1 MSLLPWD
8 DIFADQLATDIIV
21 EQQQH
26 DLPAEPHSG
35 QACWW
40 SNRGDSIDS
49 TLTRVVDLT
58 GVASAT
64 LRFRMWLRTEE
75 FWDYAYVA
83 VSTDG
88 GLRWEA
94 LEGERTSVEDT
105 LGNALGPGYTG
116 ATDGWVEECIDLA
129 PFAGQHVQL
138 RFEYLTDDS
147 VNGDGW
153 CVDDVSIPELGYSDD
168 AESDGR
174 WTIGNRVAQTYL
186 VSLVT
191 GRGDSAQV
199 QRVALD
205 SSNHGVAVV
214 EEPAVLVVSA
224 TALNT
229 GQSAPFVLRAVEA
242 P

>member
-1 MSLLPWD
+1 MPLELSFFGDTQTPLLP
-8 DIFADQLATDIIV
+8 V
-21 EQQQH
+21 
-26 DLPAEPHSG
+26 EPHSG

-49 TLTRVVDLT
+49 TLTRAVDLT

-64 LRFRMWLRTEE
+64 LRFRMWHRAEE
-75 FWDYAYVA
+75 FWDYGYVA
-83 VSTDG
+83 VSIDG
-88 GLRWEA
+88 GQRWEA
-94 LEGERTSVEDT
+94 LEGQRTSVEDA

-116 ATDGWVEECIDLA
+116 ATDGWVEERIDLT
-129 PFAGQHVQL
+129 PFVGQHVQL
-138 RFEYLTDDS
+138 RFEYVTDDS

-153 CVDDVSIPELGYSDD
+153 CVDDISIPELGYTDD
-168 AESDGR
+168 AESNGE
-174 WTIGNRVAQTYL
+174 WTAEGFVRVIGNRVSQTYL

-191 GRGDSAQV
+191 GRGDLARV

-205 SSNHGVAVV
+205 SSNHGVVMV